1 MLEIQS
7 LPIQAMAPWILTLG
21 ATVLLVLQMTAG
33 RRRMAALESELKG
46 RYEELGREL
55 HAVSSGSMGVGRRLM
70 ECEKYLHQLQGT
82 VDELRQNDPARVSYD
97 EASRLVGLGADIQD
111 LMDTCGISRPE
122 AELVSAMHRRQAE
135 TVN

>member
-1 MLEIQS
+1 MLELQTI
-7 LPIQAMAPWILTLG
+7 MPWIVAVTAMLFLG
-21 ATVLLVLQMTAG
+21 VQATVSQ
-33 RRRMAALESELKG
+33 RRIARLESELKG

-70 ECEKYLHQLQGT
+70 DCEKYLHQLQGT

-122 AELVSAMHRRQAE
+122 AELVSAMHRRNAE
-135 TVN
+135 SVN